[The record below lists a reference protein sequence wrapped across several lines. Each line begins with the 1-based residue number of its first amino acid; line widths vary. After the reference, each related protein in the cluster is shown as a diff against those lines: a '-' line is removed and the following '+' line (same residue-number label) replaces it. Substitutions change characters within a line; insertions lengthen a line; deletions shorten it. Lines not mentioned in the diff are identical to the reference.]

1 MLVPELLLMSGIPD
15 SFDERKRKLISDTTI
30 VKPAEKLREV
40 EGFFRSLANNENSGS
55 FNPKSIMKNLEID
68 IETQPAN
75 IEAK

>member
-15 SFDERKRKLISDTTI
+15 SFDERKRKFISDTTI

-40 EGFFRSLANNENSGS
+40 EGFFRSLTNNENSDS
-55 FNPKSIMKNLEID
+55 FNPKSIMKNLEIEL
-68 IETQPAN
+68 ETQPAN